1 MNNVFSIKCK
11 QGYANFRVLE
21 PQFEKLLSK
30 MLLTSNIREKIIKET
45 ETRMSA
51 SEEQRNDGLL
61 SKLKEYEQ
69 VQSKIA
75 EITNSYTA

>member
-1 MNNVFSIKCK
+1 
-11 QGYANFRVLE
+11 
-21 PQFEKLLSK
+21 
-30 MLLTSNIREKIIKET
+30 MLLTSNIRAKIIKET
-45 ETRMSA
+45 EARMSE

-69 VQSKIA
+69 VQSKIT